1 MPNIDLTDLSNEQ
14 LLALEAQAKGA
25 QSTAADVAQTIPSS
39 LEKMTVGL
47 GTFPLDTAANLN
59 KMGSW
64 AASKLTPASPLADA
78 TQNTPPGGQVNV
90 PGVEGTVTK
99 AASAP
104 TAPSGKSFYDSA
116 QDYLHDNMGVGPLYQ
131 PQGHTAKMADQMIQ
145 ALPMLGGPELATGR
159 FSEIMPNLLRGAG
172 AIAGGEAAKT
182 AADSAGFSNTD
193 PYSQAL
199 GMAAGTFLPA
209 MLRKGITP
217 FPASDAN
224 LAMAKTLKG
233 ANIDVPAALKTGSP
247 TLNRWQTSWEGKDPS
262 IDPHQFT
269 SYALQQMG
277 VDPTTASS
285 KGDITPIINKWMGPV
300 DPSTG
305 QKSILAT
312 KMDDL
317 SKSTQSN
324 YYAPDPSNPPNGVL
338 SDPHG
343 NPLLEPQLASDRDAI
358 LKRYVGAGG
367 TLTGSSPIEQVINSS
382 LMNTK
387 SNTLASGLTGSRY
400 QDMRQNISDRVGDL
414 YAKGEQNS
422 AQAVS
427 AWGDALDSNMAR
439 SSPRGQEWP
448 EVFKQYEAGKIL
460 QNANKG
466 SKAIPGTLNP
476 SDVFNS
482 ASGHPN
488 SDLYKVSE
496 AATKISN
503 MPTPKAGMVDAV
515 APFLGA
521 GLGYAGMKYG
531 AGHVPAGAD
540 LSILGDLLSV
550 PGAVLGSK
558 VAGPIYNA
566 TGLPGNQLLRGGSQ
580 AAQPG
585 IQGMLGRTANN
596 MSFNGPASVSNMARL
611 LALKQAQQGNSN

>member
-1 MPNIDLTDLSNEQ
+1 MPNIDLTSLSDEDL
-14 LLALEAQAKGA
+14 LTLRAKAAGA

-64 AASKLTPASPLADA
+64 AASKLSPSNPLSEAA
-78 TQNTPPGGQVNV
+78 QNTPAGGQVDI

-99 AASAP
+99 AAPAP
-104 TAPSGKSFYDSA
+104 TAVPDKSFYDSA
-116 QDYLHDNMGVGPLYQ
+116 QDYLHENMGVGPLYQ
-131 PQGHTAKMADQMIQ
+131 PQGHTARVVDQMIQ
-145 ALPMLGGPELATGR
+145 ALPMLGGPEMATGR
-159 FSEIMPNLLRGAG
+159 FSEVMPNLLRGAG

-182 AADSAGFSNTD
+182 ASDSAGFSNLD
-193 PYSQAL
+193 PYGQAL

-209 MLRKGITP
+209 ILRKGITP

-224 LAMAKTLKG
+224 LAMAKTLRG

-247 TLNRWQTSWEGKDPS
+247 TLNRWQTAWEGKAPS
-262 IDPHQFT
+262 INPHQFT

-277 VDPTTASS
+277 VDPATASS
-285 KGDITPIINKWMGPV
+285 KGDITPIINRWMGPV

-305 QKSILAT
+305 KKSILAT

-317 SKSTQSN
+317 AKNTQSN
-324 YYAPDPSNPPNGVL
+324 FYQVDA
-338 SDPHG
+338 HG
-343 NPLLEPQLASDRDAI
+343 NLITDPDGHQIMEPQLAADRDAI

-367 TLTGSSPIEQVINSS
+367 TLTGSSPVEQVMQSAFMNPNSK
-382 LMNTK
+382 TI
-387 SNTLASGLTGSRY
+387 ASGLTGDRY
-400 QDMRQNISDRVGDL
+400 QDIRKNISDRAGDL

-427 AWGDALDSNMAR
+427 AFGDALDANMAR

-448 EVFKQYEAGKIL
+448 QVFKQYEAGKIL
-460 QNANKG
+460 QRANESG
-466 SKAIPGTLNP
+466 SAVPGTFNP
-476 SDVFNS
+476 SDVFN
-482 ASGHPN
+482 AAKGHPN
-488 SDLYKVSE
+488 SDLYNVSE
-496 AATKISN
+496 AAHKITN
-503 MPTPKAGMVDAV
+503 LPTAKKGMVDAV

-521 GLGYAGMKYG
+521 GLGVAAAKYG
-531 AGHVPAGAD
+531 SGHLPGVSDPA
-540 LSILGDLLSV
+540 ILGELLGI
-550 PGAVLGSK
+550 PGAILGSK

-580 AAQPG
+580 AAQSG
-585 IQGMLGRTANN
+585 IQGILGRTANN
-596 MSFNGPASVSNMARL
+596 MSFNGPASVGNMARL
-611 LALKQAQQGNSN
+611 LALKQARQGNDN

>member
-1 MPNIDLTDLSNEQ
+1 MPNIDLTNLSDED
-14 LLALEAQAKGA
+14 LLALRAKAAGA
-25 QSTAADVAQTIPSS
+25 QSTVADIGQTIPSS
-39 LEKMTVGL
+39 LEKMAVQL
-47 GTFPLDTAANLN
+47 GTFPFDTAANLN
-59 KMGSW
+59 KVGSW
-64 AASKLTPASPLADA
+64 AASKLTPSTPLSSAV
-78 TQNTPPGGQVNV
+78 QNTPAGGQVNV

-99 AASAP
+99 APAATAAP
-104 TAPSGKSFYDSA
+104 DKSFYDTA
-116 QDYLHDNMGVGPLYQ
+116 QDYLHKNMGVGPLYQ
-131 PQGHTAKMADQMIQ
+131 PQGLAAKTVDQMIQ

-159 FSEIMPNLLRGAG
+159 FAEIMPNLLRGAG
-172 AIAGGEAAKT
+172 AIATGEAAKT
-182 AADSAGFSNTD
+182 ASDSAGYSNLD
-193 PYSQAL
+193 PYGQAL

-209 MLRKGITP
+209 ILRKGITP

-233 ANIDVPAALKTGSP
+233 ADIDVPAALKTGSP
-247 TLNRWQTSWEGKDPS
+247 TLNRWQTSWEGKPPQ

-269 SYALQQMG
+269 SYSLQQLG
-277 VDPTTASS
+277 VDPATASS
-285 KGDITPIINKWMGPV
+285 KSDITPIINKWMGPV

-305 QKSILAT
+305 KKSILAT

-317 SKSTQSN
+317 AKNTQSDFYQVDVQGN
-324 YYAPDPSNPPNGVL
+324 LITDPNG
-338 SDPHG
+338 HQIM
-343 NPLLEPQLASDRDAI
+343 EPQLAADRNSI

-367 TLTGSSPIEQVINSS
+367 QLTGSSPIEQVMQSAFTNGNS
-382 LMNTK
+382 K
-387 SNTLASGLTGSRY
+387 AIASGLTGDRY
-400 QDMRQNISDRVGDL
+400 QELRKNISDRVGDL

-427 AWGDALDSNMAR
+427 AFGDALDANMAR
-439 SSPRGQEWP
+439 SSPRGKEWSD
-448 EVFKQYEAGKIL
+448 VFKQYEAGKIL
-460 QNANKG
+460 QKANENG
-466 SKAIPGTLNP
+466 SAIPGTFNP
-476 SDVFNS
+476 SDVFN
-482 ASGHPN
+482 AAKGHPN

-496 AATKISN
+496 AAHKISN
-503 MPTPKAGMVDAV
+503 LPAPKAGMVDAV

-531 AGHVPAGAD
+531 GAHIAPGTD

-566 TGLPGNQLLRGGSQ
+566 TGFPGNQLLRGGSQ

-585 IQGMLGRTANN
+585 IQGMLGRAANN

-611 LALKQAQQGNSN
+611 LALKQAHQDSGN